1 MPTKRIASPHV
12 PTAWLINSD
21 GVSNG
26 NVSPHEAWI
35 ERGIAVHSGG
45 QLYLKKLKRLRYG
58 DTVFLYV
65 SKVGVVAAGRILDDA
80 PIVVGR
86 AEAVSPLDDEE
97 YHRKAV
103 WYADLRDAPISAAEL
118 RELNVA
124 RPTSSLFE
132 VNQGR
137 AGLLARVDAHAEQID
152 LDQISTRENLSA
164 TRAQELRWARRGQGK
179 YREELLNLWG
189 RRCAVTGCDLD
200 AVLRASH
207 ALPWKT
213 STDEQRLDPA
223 NGLPLVATIDAL
235 FDRGLI
241 GFGDKGDMLQSRAL
255 EDRHWQLFGLPMSLR
270 LPLTAEQ
277 KYFLAKHRELFALG

>member
-1 MPTKRIASPHV
+1 MLTRRIAPPHV

-26 NVSPHEAWI
+26 GVSPHEAWI

-45 QLYLKKLKRLRYG
+45 QLYLKKLQRPRYG

-86 AEAVSPLDDEE
+86 AEAVSPLEDEE

-124 RPTSSLFE
+124 KPILSLFE
-132 VNQGR
+132 VIQGR

-152 LDQISTRENLSA
+152 LDKISARENLSA

-207 ALPWKT
+207 ALPWKA
-213 STDEQRLDPA
+213 STDEQRLNPA

-241 GFGDKGDMLQSRAL
+241 GFGDKGEMLQSRAL
-255 EDRHWQLFGLPMSLR
+255 EERHRELFGLPMSLR

-277 KYFLAKHRELFALG
+277 KHFLAKHRKLFALG